1 MPHLNSKEHFKLW
14 SLLLWVTSGL
24 QAASLQ
30 SQQGTKMLSLR
41 IIVDREGLGENSR
54 DSFPTETAGPQQL
67 RWVEGKG

>member
-1 MPHLNSKEHFKLW
+1 
-14 SLLLWVTSGL
+14 
-24 QAASLQ
+24 
-30 SQQGTKMLSLR
+30 MLSLR